1 MSKRSRRLGK
11 KDELRAVEEAIGKT
25 LGKKAGSGDSLTA
38 REKGMAGK
46 SGGKR
51 GRMDGKT

>member
-11 KDELRAVEEAIGKT
+11 KDELRAVEEAIGKA
-25 LGKKAGSGDSLTA
+25 LGKKAGNGDSLTA

-46 SGGKR
+46 PGRKR
-51 GRMDGKT
+51 GATEGKA

>member
-11 KDELRAVEEAIGKT
+11 KDELRATEEAIGKA
-25 LGKKAGSGDSLTA
+25 LGKKTGSEDSLTA

-46 SGGKR
+46 SGRKR
-51 GRMDGKT
+51 GGIDGKA